1 MQYYAKYSTAHPDD
15 FSVYSDYLRGAETF
29 VYSQSFGAQVDWN
42 FSEKWMLSGAILYNS
57 VGEKT
62 KVIEAEPVI
71 AYMFDEQFIFEMQ
84 YLECAINMNR
94 KLGKYFIVEFGLSPS
109 KTIRAKVERYQVAT
123 NFWSATLDKESLKY
137 MLFGNLGFGFN
148 YSFTPLT
155 LKILPYAQLQL
166 YNGHDPYVFGRI
178 FPYMQYLSVGVK
190 TSVLF

>member
-1 MQYYAKYSTAHPDD
+1 
-15 FSVYSDYLRGAETF
+15 
-29 VYSQSFGAQVDWN
+29 
-42 FSEKWMLSGAILYNS
+42 MLSGAILYNS

-71 AYMFDEQFIFEMQ
+71 AYMYDEQFIFEMQ
-84 YLECAINMNR
+84 YLECAINVNR

-178 FPYMQYLSVGVK
+178 FPYMQYLSAGVK
-190 TSVLF
+190 TCVLF